1 MLNKIKILVIMISIS
16 FSLSMMSNTYSRYIA
31 NTTNSIETP
40 FAKWQ
45 IMINNEDITS
55 NNEASITFNPIIE
68 KNENVKE
75 NTIAPSSKGYFDI
88 NIDPTNVDVS
98 FSYKINLN
106 IENDNMPD
114 LLITKYAILD
124 ENYIEGDELNLI
136 NLDNNEISNSMIYN
150 NSTFNKYTIRVFFEW
165 YEGENE
171 LMNDQDDT
179 NIGKDAVTNNN
190 KLIINANIEFK
201 QII

>member
-31 NTTNSIETP
+31 STTNSIETP

-98 FSYKINLN
+98 FNYKINLN

-136 NLDNNEISNSMIYN
+136 NLDNNEINNSMIYN

>member
-1 MLNKIKILVIMISIS
+1 MLNKIKILIIMISIS

-31 NTTNSIETP
+31 STTNSIETP

-124 ENYIEGDELNLI
+124 ENYIEGDELSLI
-136 NLDNNEISNSMIYN
+136 NLDNNEINNSMIYN
-150 NSTFNKYTIRVFFEW
+150 NSTFNKYAIRVFFEW

>member
-31 NTTNSIETP
+31 STTNSIETP

-98 FSYKINLN
+98 FNYKINLN

-136 NLDNNEISNSMIYN
+136 NLDSNEINNSMIYN

>member
-31 NTTNSIETP
+31 STTNSIETP

-136 NLDNNEISNSMIYN
+136 NLDNNEINNSMIYN

-190 KLIINANIEFK
+190 KLIIDANIEFK

>member
-31 NTTNSIETP
+31 STTNSIETP

-136 NLDNNEISNSMIYN
+136 NLDNNEINNSMIYN

>member
-1 MLNKIKILVIMISIS
+1 MLNKIKILIIMISIS

-31 NTTNSIETP
+31 STTNSIETP

-124 ENYIEGDELNLI
+124 ENYIEGDELSLI
-136 NLDNNEISNSMIYN
+136 NLDNNEINNSMIYN

>member
-1 MLNKIKILVIMISIS
+1 MISIS

-31 NTTNSIETP
+31 STTNSIETP

-68 KNENVKE
+68 KNENIKE

-136 NLDNNEISNSMIYN
+136 NLDNNEINNSMIYN

>member
-31 NTTNSIETP
+31 STTNSIETP

-55 NNEASITFNPIIE
+55 SNEASITFNPIIE

-136 NLDNNEISNSMIYN
+136 NLDNNEINNSMIYN

-179 NIGKDAVTNNN
+179 IIGKDAVTNNN

>member
-31 NTTNSIETP
+31 STTNSIETP

-55 NNEASITFNPIIE
+55 NNDASITFNPIIE

-136 NLDNNEISNSMIYN
+136 NLDNNEINNSMIYN

-179 NIGKDAVTNNN
+179 IIGKDAVTNNN

>member
-31 NTTNSIETP
+31 STTNSIETP